1 MNAPKLVIP
10 ILHTRASHVPLI
22 INAQNISSRGGGDWK
37 MEIFGSFNRN
47 ANWELNV
54 GKIATLH
61 SIDASSSKKNLPK
74 HFDRVHTFGPTH
86 VVSHAWSQP
95 GIWCQANPHDPFL
108 NYPSFSVCHMC
119 VPILRNFF
127 VIFAE
132 FWPISRWSHP
142 RKINQ

>member
-1 MNAPKLVIP
+1 MNVYFKWFSYKYWWKIPENMNPKLVIP

-61 SIDASSSKKNLPK
+61 SIDASSSKKIYQNILIE
-74 HFDRVHTFGPTH
+74 HIHTFGPTH
-86 VVSHAWSQP
+86 VVLLA
-95 GIWCQANPHDPFL
+95 WCQAQVLKKSLKILGLMSSKPIYGPFW
-108 NYPSFSVCHMC
+108 NCT
-119 VPILRNFF
+119 
-127 VIFAE
+127 
-132 FWPISRWSHP
+132 
-142 RKINQ
+142 